1 MIKIS
6 LCDSDKYALRL
17 NEVYILEILQE
28 MNRKAEVVSFLNG
41 TELVDYSRK
50 NKVDAVFL
58 DINLKG
64 DNGLEI
70 ARLLKKINRDLVV
83 AFLTEDRRYAFE
95 AFEVDAVG
103 YLVKPFDIKDL
114 KKNVIKVYNQVLL
127 NRRTQ
132 RLTYVTVTEG
142 NVKKRIPQNTI
153 LYVEKMGNKC
163 IFYTTKGTLSI
174 YESISALIS
183 RLDKNFIQI
192 SQSVIVRMEYIHKIE
207 KGRIYLKNGCDFSIG
222 RKYLKD
228 LKEQYFSASM

>member
-6 LCDSDKYALRL
+6 LCDSDKYSLRL

-41 TELVDYSRK
+41 RELVDYSRK

-83 AFLTEDRRYAFE
+83 AFLTGDRRYAFE

-142 NVKKRIPQNTI
+142 NVKKRILQNTI

-174 YESISALIS
+174 YESISSLIS

>member
-6 LCDSDKYALRL
+6 LCDSDKYSLRL

-83 AFLTEDRRYAFE
+83 AFLTGDRRYAFE

-142 NVKKRIPQNTI
+142 NVKKRILQNTI

-174 YESISALIS
+174 YESISSLIS

-192 SQSVIVRMEYIHKIE
+192 SQSVIVRMENIHKIE

>member
-6 LCDSDKYALRL
+6 LCDSDKYSLRL

-83 AFLTEDRRYAFE
+83 AFLTGDRRYAFE

-127 NRRTQ
+127 NENPNPPAM
-132 RLTYVTVTEG
+132 L
-142 NVKKRIPQNTI
+142 
-153 LYVEKMGNKC
+153 
-163 IFYTTKGTLSI
+163 
-174 YESISALIS
+174 
-183 RLDKNFIQI
+183 
-192 SQSVIVRMEYIHKIE
+192 
-207 KGRIYLKNGCDFSIG
+207 GRI
-222 RKYLKD
+222 
-228 LKEQYFSASM
+228 E

>member
-6 LCDSDKYALRL
+6 LCDSDKYSLRL

-41 TELVDYSRK
+41 RELVDYSRK

-83 AFLTEDRRYAFE
+83 AFLTGDRRYAFE

-127 NRRTQ
+127 NRKTQ

-142 NVKKRIPQNTI
+142 NVKKRILQNTI

-174 YESISALIS
+174 YESISSLIS

>member
-6 LCDSDKYALRL
+6 LCDSDKYSLRL

-41 TELVDYSRK
+41 RELVDYSRK

-64 DNGLEI
+64 DDGLEI

-83 AFLTEDRRYAFE
+83 AFLTGGRRYAFE

-142 NVKKRIPQNTI
+142 NVKKRILQNTI

-174 YESISALIS
+174 YESISSLIS

-228 LKEQYFSASM
+228 LKEQYFLASM